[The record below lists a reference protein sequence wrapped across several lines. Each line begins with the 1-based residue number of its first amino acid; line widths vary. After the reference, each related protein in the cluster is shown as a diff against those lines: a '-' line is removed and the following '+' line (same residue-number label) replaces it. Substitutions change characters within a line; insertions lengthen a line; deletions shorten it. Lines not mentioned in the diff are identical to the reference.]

1 MEIKVEVHVTPEE
14 LRRFL
19 GLPDVG
25 GLQDDIIDFLRG
37 KVGAASEFDASEFV
51 KQNLE
56 TLRKSPAWKKI
67 ISKVVIAD
75 AEADAETAPAAPRKR
90 RRSTGNATGTGK
102 AGRRKRNH

>member
-75 AEADAETAPAAPRKR
+75 AEAAPAAPRKR

-102 AGRRKRNH
+102 AGRRKRDGEPRR

>member
-75 AEADAETAPAAPRKR
+75 AEAAPAAPRKR
-90 RRSTGNATGTGK
+90 RRSTGTGTGSGK
-102 AGRRKRNH
+102 TGPRKRSGEPRR